1 MTGQSIIKAFGHC
14 SPIAYDNFKRNG
26 TCISLKLLSSIADII
41 NKTKGKPII
50 KVTNNLNDIKQ
61 QLDKFYGTTD
71 ILEWNV
77 TDNKISKTIRDL
89 YRPVMPGSWKSNPR
103 EWLSNLDIQ
112 NVMSQ
117 YSKKYSDFKFLGVF
131 SVDFYTEKICSF
143 YSICNFNL
151 FDFLASG
158 KTKLGLIANLDSY
171 YGKGSHWVAIS
182 ANFKPKS
189 KQFGICYYD
198 SGGSTP
204 PEQLKLFISQIK
216 NDASIFFRDRFDRIN
231 AKFNM
236 HTNTG
241 DGKQGNTFGEKFK
254 VQANVKQHQRKN
266 TECGIFS
273 MLFLILCLERQNLS
287 YNEICSILHVGS
299 DDFVHAYR
307 KHLFYDKYA

>member
-1 MTGQSIIKAFGHC
+1 MTGQSIIKTFGHC

-26 TCISLKLLSSIADII
+26 TCISLTLLANIADVI
-41 NKTKGKPII
+41 NKSKGKTII
-50 KVTNNLNDIKQ
+50 KISSNVNDMKQ
-61 QLDKFYGTTD
+61 QLNKFYGTSD

-77 TDNKISKTIRDL
+77 ADSKLEKKIHAL

-103 EWLSNLDIQ
+103 EWLSNVDIQ

-117 YSKKYSDFKFLGVF
+117 YSTKYTDFKFLGVF

-216 NDASIFFRDRFDRIN
+216 NDASVFFKDRFDN
-231 AKFNM
+231 GKFKL
-236 HTNTG
+236 HTNTK
-241 DGKQGNTFGEKFK
+241 DSQKNTFDKKFK
-254 VQANVKQHQRKN
+254 VQSNVKQHQKKN

-273 MLFLILCLERQNLS
+273 MLFIILCLERQNLS
-287 YNEICSILHVGS
+287 YNDICNILHVGS

-307 KHLFYDKYA
+307 QHLFYDKYA